1 MELGIGD
8 GRGMC
13 VCLVSKT
20 MNHVRG
26 AISILFAKKRSLPF
40 SVVVFIIF
48 YKCGLW
54 VFLGCQACFMCSG
67 GVLY

>member
-20 MNHVRG
+20 MYHVRG
-26 AISILFAKKRSLPF
+26 AISILFCEKRFLPF
-40 SVVVFIIF
+40 SVVAFIKF
-48 YKCGLW
+48 YKCGIW
-54 VFLGCQACFMCSG
+54 VFLGCLACFMCSG
-67 GVLY
+67 VVLY